1 MLNIPASVGEVLD
14 KISILQIKSD
24 RITDGRKLANVR
36 TELRHLTLAARDHRV
51 PELEAQLRA
60 VNEALWDIEDRIRV
74 KEKLGEFDAEFIE
87 LARSVYIT
95 NDKRA
100 EIKREINLASA
111 SYLIEEKSYA

>member
-1 MLNIPASVGEVLD
+1 M
-14 KISILQIKSD
+14 KS
-24 RITDGRKLANVR
+24 
-36 TELRHLTLAARDHRV
+36 
-51 PELEAQLRA
+51 
-60 VNEALWDIEDRIRV
+60 LWDIEDRIRV